1 MVRVLAGRDIGYLR
15 RPLDLVFGAP
25 SHIAILRAVAQR
37 AQGATGAEIARAAG
51 TTNQAA
57 LDSLARLEG
66 VGLVSRLPMGRGYIF
81 HLNLEHG
88 LVKRGLLP
96 LLSEEVAFRGRLR
109 ARLKGAFEKEVVSA
123 VIYGST
129 GRGSE
134 RPESDLDVCLIV
146 KSEKG
151 KEQVLKRSGE
161 ISEALRQEFG
171 VRISPI
177 VFRAEEF
184 SRGLKH
190 GNELMKNIKVDG
202 ERFAG
207 RPLEMIARA

>member
-1 MVRVLAGRDIGYLR
+1 MVRVLAGRDVGYLR

-66 VGLVSRLPMGRGYIF
+66 MGLVRRLPMGRGYIF
-81 HLNLEHG
+81 HLNAEHG
-88 LVKRGLLP
+88 LVRHGLRQ
-96 LLSEEVAFRGRLR
+96 LLSEEAAFRERLL
-109 ARLKGAFEKEVVSA
+109 ARLKGAFEKEVLSA

-134 RPESDLDVCLIV
+134 RPPSDLDVCLIV
-146 KSEKG
+146 RSEKG
-151 KEQVLKRSGE
+151 KERVLKRSSE
-161 ISEALRQEFG
+161 ISGPLRQEFG

-184 SRGLKH
+184 SRGLKR
-190 GNELMKNIKVDG
+190 GTELMTNIQADG

-207 RPLEMIARA
+207 RPLEMISRA